1 VCLVKL
7 RLFSEAHALMD
18 TCINRSDI
26 FSFKYR
32 YVKAVIL
39 MKQKRFEEASM
50 FFERAMKRRNVFGS
64 SELAT

>member
-1 VCLVKL
+1 
-7 RLFSEAHALMD
+7 MD